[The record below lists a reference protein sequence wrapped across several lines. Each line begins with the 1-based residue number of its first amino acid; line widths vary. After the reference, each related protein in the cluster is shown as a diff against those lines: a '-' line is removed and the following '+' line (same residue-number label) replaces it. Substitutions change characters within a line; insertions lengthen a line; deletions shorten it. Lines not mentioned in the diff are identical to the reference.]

1 MELIFFFEFSNFAL
15 EKEDFPVKC
24 SILIVKRAIVK
35 GRLEAMIT
43 YNQDSLFDKQSQNS
57 QKLDVVRMDFIEAQ
71 ALTWKELFQ
80 GYDKLYAITYSSA
93 IGFVSELLKLFD
105 YAEIIFGYEG
115 VINYDLHE
123 VMAYQQRTIENLKES
138 GSNNKID
145 LAKRIYEGTLKLH
158 VADKKLSHEKLY
170 LLEAND
176 GSKRVITGSAN
187 MSYSAFKGLQ
197 RENIIYIDGDK
208 AFAWYFQQYQEL
220 QSGSTSEITK
230 KALGIEDLTEEVDEL
245 PLFNKVKVQKAMII
259 EKETVNS
266 DAIKFV
272 FSVDDLSKQYKKSIP
287 PSDRKGKVFLSPE
300 KVIETRRRL
309 IENKRIDQEMRSE
322 YPALVLDYDNR
333 KAILND
339 IPLDLEPDTEEIRRD
354 AELFLEYMNGYEKF
368 YGNVAEMQSKYY
380 AFAVW
385 FLTSPFMAI
394 MRITAERN
402 NRPQLPYP
410 VFGLIYGKSKAG
422 KTSFLET
429 LLKMMIGQKTKLVA
443 PDFTRTNIDGLKRMV
458 KGAPIIVDDLNQSR
472 FSTHAIEMIKN
483 DDFGVLE
490 NNESFPAVVIS
501 ANEDVK
507 AVAPEIIRR
516 TVICHVQAGLTNRE
530 VMRDRIVRKVQ
541 SNIGTALYREFL
553 RRMFEKIPS
562 LIDELMDQAIEYNP
576 DILAEASSIFYEILS
591 EYTDVE
597 LPIFIRRLSLDDYFG
612 EKITSSQAIDT
623 IRRAWMINKKAFSFD
638 KKQNTLTYNAGQN
651 WDASYIVK
659 ELPEDLEAKQSR
671 ELVVFDIDKASRF
684 FEIDFR
690 KEFGWIGRFIK

>member
-1 MELIFFFEFSNFAL
+1 M
-15 EKEDFPVKC
+15 
-24 SILIVKRAIVK
+24 
-35 GRLEAMIT
+35 
-43 YNQDSLFDKQSQNS
+43 
-57 QKLDVVRMDFIEAQ
+57 
-71 ALTWKELFQ
+71 
-80 GYDKLYAITYSSA
+80 
-93 IGFVSELLKLFD
+93 
-105 YAEIIFGYEG
+105 
-115 VINYDLHE
+115 NYDLHE
-123 VMAYQQRTIENLKES
+123 IMAYQQRTIEKIRDTAS
-138 GSNNKID
+138 SNKID
-145 LAKRIYEGTLKLH
+145 LVKRIDDGVLKMF

-170 LLEAND
+170 LLVAND
-176 GSKRVITGSAN
+176 GRKRVVTGSAN

-197 RENIIYIDGDK
+197 RENIVYIDGDK
-208 AFAWYFQQYQEL
+208 AFDWYFQQYEEL
-220 QSGSTSEITK
+220 KTNSTSEITRT
-230 KALGIEDLTEEVDEL
+230 ALGVEDFIEGIEEL
-245 PLFNKVKVQKAMII
+245 PIFKKVKVQKAMII
-259 EKETVNS
+259 EKENLSTDNVR
-266 DAIKFV
+266 FV

-287 PSDRKGKVFLSPE
+287 PADRKGKVFLSPE
-300 KVIETRRRL
+300 KIVETRRRL

-322 YPALVLDYDNR
+322 YPALVLDYDNKR
-333 KAILND
+333 AILND
-339 IPLDLEPDTEEIRRD
+339 SIIDLYPDPEYIRRD
-354 AELFLEYMNGYEKF
+354 VSLFIEYMNGYEKF

-385 FLTSPFMAI
+385 FLTSPFMAA

-443 PDFTRTNIDGLKRMV
+443 PDFTRTNIDSLKRVV

-553 RRMFEKIPS
+553 RRMFDVIPS
-562 LIDELMDQAIEYNP
+562 LIDELMDQTIEYNP
-576 DILAEASSIFYEILS
+576 DILEEASSVFHEILA
-591 EYTDVE
+591 EYCEGE
-597 LPIFIRRLSLDDYFG
+597 LPSFIRKLSLDDYFG

-623 IRRAWMINKKAFSFD
+623 IRRAWMINKKAFIYD

-671 ELVVFDIDKASRF
+671 ELVVFDIDKASSF
-684 FEIDFR
+684 FEIDFK
-690 KEFGWIGRFIK
+690 KEFSWIGKLMK

>member
-1 MELIFFFEFSNFAL
+1 M
-15 EKEDFPVKC
+15 V
-24 SILIVKRAIVK
+24 
-35 GRLEAMIT
+35 T
-43 YNQDSLFDKQSQNS
+43 YNQDSFFDNNS
-57 QKLDVVRMDFIEAQ
+57 KSTNKLEVVKLDFIEGQ
-71 ALTWKELFQ
+71 VLTWEELFQ
-80 GYDKLYAITYSSA
+80 GFDMLYAITYSSA
-93 IGFVSELLKLFD
+93 VGFIAELLNFFD
-105 YAEIIFGYEG
+105 HAEIIFGYEG
-115 VINYDLHE
+115 VMNYDLHE
-123 VMAYQQRTIENLKES
+123 IMAYQQRTIEKIRDTAS
-138 GSNNKID
+138 SNKID
-145 LAKRIYEGTLKLH
+145 LVKRIDDGVLKMF

-170 LLEAND
+170 LLVAND
-176 GSKRVITGSAN
+176 GRKRVVTGSAN

-197 RENIIYIDGDK
+197 RENIVYIDGDK
-208 AFAWYFQQYQEL
+208 AFDWYFQQYEEL
-220 QSGSTSEITK
+220 KTNSTSEITRT
-230 KALGIEDLTEEVDEL
+230 ALGVEDFIEGIEEL
-245 PLFNKVKVQKAMII
+245 PIFKKVKVQKAMII
-259 EKETVNS
+259 EKENLSTDNVR
-266 DAIKFV
+266 FV

-287 PSDRKGKVFLSPE
+287 PADRKGKVFLSPE
-300 KVIETRRRL
+300 KIVETRRRL

-322 YPALVLDYDNR
+322 YPALVLDYDNKR
-333 KAILND
+333 AILND
-339 IPLDLEPDTEEIRRD
+339 SIIDLYPDPEDIRRD
-354 AELFLEYMNGYEKF
+354 VSLFIEYMNGYEKF

-385 FLTSPFMAI
+385 FLTSPFMAA

-402 NRPQLPYP
+402 NRPLLPYP

-443 PDFTRTNIDGLKRMV
+443 PDFTRTNIDSLKRVV

-553 RRMFEKIPS
+553 RRMFDVIPS
-562 LIDELMDQAIEYNP
+562 LIDELMDQTIEYNP
-576 DILAEASSIFYEILS
+576 DILEEASSVFHEILA
-591 EYTDVE
+591 EYCEGE
-597 LPIFIRRLSLDDYFG
+597 LPSFIRKLSLDDYFG

-623 IRRAWMINKKAFSFD
+623 IRRAWMINKKAFIYD

-671 ELVVFDIDKASRF
+671 ELVVFDIDKASSF
-684 FEIDFR
+684 FEIDFK
-690 KEFGWIGRFIK
+690 KEFSWIGKLMK

>member
-1 MELIFFFEFSNFAL
+1 M
-15 EKEDFPVKC
+15 
-24 SILIVKRAIVK
+24 
-35 GRLEAMIT
+35 
-43 YNQDSLFDKQSQNS
+43 
-57 QKLDVVRMDFIEAQ
+57 
-71 ALTWKELFQ
+71 
-80 GYDKLYAITYSSA
+80 
-93 IGFVSELLKLFD
+93 
-105 YAEIIFGYEG
+105 
-115 VINYDLHE
+115 NYDLHE
-123 VMAYQQRTIENLKES
+123 IMAYQQRTIEKIRDTAS
-138 GSNNKID
+138 SNKID
-145 LAKRIYEGTLKLH
+145 LVKRIDDGVLKMF

-170 LLEAND
+170 LLVAND
-176 GSKRVITGSAN
+176 GRKRVVTGSAN

-197 RENIIYIDGDK
+197 RENIVYIDGDK
-208 AFAWYFQQYQEL
+208 AFDWYFQQYEEL
-220 QSGSTSEITK
+220 KTNSTSEITRT
-230 KALGIEDLTEEVDEL
+230 ALGVEDFIEGIEEL
-245 PLFNKVKVQKAMII
+245 PIFKKVKVQKAMII
-259 EKETVNS
+259 EKENLSTDNVR
-266 DAIKFV
+266 FV

-287 PSDRKGKVFLSPE
+287 PADRKGKVFLSPE
-300 KVIETRRRL
+300 KIVETRRRL

-322 YPALVLDYDNR
+322 YPALVLDYDNKR
-333 KAILND
+333 AILND
-339 IPLDLEPDTEEIRRD
+339 SIIDLYPDPEDIRRD
-354 AELFLEYMNGYEKF
+354 VSLFIEYMNGYEKF

-385 FLTSPFMAI
+385 FLTSPFMAA

-443 PDFTRTNIDGLKRMV
+443 PDFTRTNIDSLKRVV

-553 RRMFEKIPS
+553 RRMFDVIPS
-562 LIDELMDQAIEYNP
+562 LIDELMDQTIEYNP
-576 DILAEASSIFYEILS
+576 DILEEASSVFHEILA
-591 EYTDVE
+591 EYCEGE
-597 LPIFIRRLSLDDYFG
+597 LPSFIRKLSLDDYFG

-623 IRRAWMINKKAFSFD
+623 IRRAWMINKKAFIYD

-671 ELVVFDIDKASRF
+671 ELVVFDIDKASSF
-684 FEIDFR
+684 FEIDFK
-690 KEFGWIGRFIK
+690 KEFSWIGKLMK

>member
-1 MELIFFFEFSNFAL
+1 M
-15 EKEDFPVKC
+15 V
-24 SILIVKRAIVK
+24 
-35 GRLEAMIT
+35 T
-43 YNQDSLFDKQSQNS
+43 YNQDSFFDNNS
-57 QKLDVVRMDFIEAQ
+57 KSTNKLEVVKLDFIKGQ
-71 ALTWKELFQ
+71 VLTWEELFQ
-80 GYDKLYAITYSSA
+80 GFDMLYAITYSSA
-93 IGFVSELLKLFD
+93 VGFIAELLKLFD
-105 YAEIIFGYEG
+105 HAEIIFGYEG
-115 VINYDLHE
+115 VMNYDLHE
-123 VMAYQQRTIENLKES
+123 IMAYQQRTIEKIRDTAS
-138 GSNNKID
+138 SNKID
-145 LAKRIYEGTLKLH
+145 LVKRIDDGVLKMF

-170 LLEAND
+170 LLVAND
-176 GSKRVITGSAN
+176 GRKRVVTGSAN

-197 RENIIYIDGDK
+197 RENIVYIDGDK
-208 AFAWYFQQYQEL
+208 AFDWYFQQYEEL
-220 QSGSTSEITK
+220 KTNSTSEITRT
-230 KALGIEDLTEEVDEL
+230 ALGVEDFIEGIEEL
-245 PLFNKVKVQKAMII
+245 PIFKKVKVQKAMII
-259 EKETVNS
+259 EKENLSTDNVR
-266 DAIKFV
+266 FV

-287 PSDRKGKVFLSPE
+287 PADRKGKVFLSPE
-300 KVIETRRRL
+300 KIVETRRRL

-322 YPALVLDYDNR
+322 YPALVLDYDNKR
-333 KAILND
+333 AILND
-339 IPLDLEPDTEEIRRD
+339 SIIDLYPDPEDIRRD
-354 AELFLEYMNGYEKF
+354 VSLFIEYMNGYEKF

-385 FLTSPFMAI
+385 FLTSPFMAA

-443 PDFTRTNIDGLKRMV
+443 PDFTRTNIDSLKRVV

-553 RRMFEKIPS
+553 RRMFDVIPS
-562 LIDELMDQAIEYNP
+562 LIDELMDQTIEYNP
-576 DILAEASSIFYEILS
+576 DILEEASSVFHEILA
-591 EYTDVE
+591 EYCEGE
-597 LPIFIRRLSLDDYFG
+597 LPSFIRKLSLDDYFG

-623 IRRAWMINKKAFSFD
+623 IRRAWMINKKAFIYD

-671 ELVVFDIDKASRF
+671 ELVVFDIDKASSF
-684 FEIDFR
+684 FEIDFK
-690 KEFGWIGRFIK
+690 KEFSWIGKLMK

>member
-1 MELIFFFEFSNFAL
+1 
-15 EKEDFPVKC
+15 
-24 SILIVKRAIVK
+24 
-35 GRLEAMIT
+35 
-43 YNQDSLFDKQSQNS
+43 
-57 QKLDVVRMDFIEAQ
+57 
-71 ALTWKELFQ
+71 
-80 GYDKLYAITYSSA
+80 
-93 IGFVSELLKLFD
+93 
-105 YAEIIFGYEG
+105 
-115 VINYDLHE
+115 
-123 VMAYQQRTIENLKES
+123 MAYQQRTIEKIRDTAS
-138 GSNNKID
+138 SNKID
-145 LAKRIYEGTLKLH
+145 LVKRIDDGVLKMF

-170 LLEAND
+170 LLVAND
-176 GSKRVITGSAN
+176 GRKRVVTGSAN

-197 RENIIYIDGDK
+197 RENIVYIDGDK
-208 AFAWYFQQYQEL
+208 AFDWYFQQYEEL
-220 QSGSTSEITK
+220 KTNSTSEITRT
-230 KALGIEDLTEEVDEL
+230 ALGVEDFIEGIEEL
-245 PLFNKVKVQKAMII
+245 PIFKKVKVQKAMII
-259 EKETVNS
+259 EKENLSTDNVR
-266 DAIKFV
+266 FV

-287 PSDRKGKVFLSPE
+287 PADRKGKVFLSPE
-300 KVIETRRRL
+300 KIVETRRRL

-322 YPALVLDYDNR
+322 YPALVLDYDNKR
-333 KAILND
+333 AILND
-339 IPLDLEPDTEEIRRD
+339 SIIDLYPDPEDIRRD
-354 AELFLEYMNGYEKF
+354 VSLFIEYMNGYEKF

-385 FLTSPFMAI
+385 FLTSPFMAA

-443 PDFTRTNIDGLKRMV
+443 PDFTRTNIDSLKRVV

-553 RRMFEKIPS
+553 RRMFDVIPS
-562 LIDELMDQAIEYNP
+562 LIDELMDQTIEYNP
-576 DILAEASSIFYEILS
+576 DILEEASSVFHEILA
-591 EYTDVE
+591 EYCEGE
-597 LPIFIRRLSLDDYFG
+597 LPSFIRKLSLDDYFG
-612 EKITSSQAIDT
+612 VKITSSQAIDT
-623 IRRAWMINKKAFSFD
+623 IRRAWMINKKAFIYD

-671 ELVVFDIDKASRF
+671 ELVVFDIDKASSF
-684 FEIDFR
+684 FEIDFK
-690 KEFGWIGRFIK
+690 KEFSWIGKLMK

>member
-1 MELIFFFEFSNFAL
+1 
-15 EKEDFPVKC
+15 
-24 SILIVKRAIVK
+24 
-35 GRLEAMIT
+35 
-43 YNQDSLFDKQSQNS
+43 
-57 QKLDVVRMDFIEAQ
+57 
-71 ALTWKELFQ
+71 
-80 GYDKLYAITYSSA
+80 
-93 IGFVSELLKLFD
+93 
-105 YAEIIFGYEG
+105 
-115 VINYDLHE
+115 
-123 VMAYQQRTIENLKES
+123 MAYQQRTIEKIRDTAS
-138 GSNNKID
+138 SNKID
-145 LAKRIYEGTLKLH
+145 LVKRIDDGVLKMF

-170 LLEAND
+170 LLVAND
-176 GSKRVITGSAN
+176 GRKRVVTGSAN

-197 RENIIYIDGDK
+197 RENIVYIDGDK
-208 AFAWYFQQYQEL
+208 AFDWYFQQYEEL
-220 QSGSTSEITK
+220 KTNSTSEITRT
-230 KALGIEDLTEEVDEL
+230 ALGVEDFIEGIEEL
-245 PLFNKVKVQKAMII
+245 PIFKKVKVQKAMII
-259 EKETVNS
+259 EKENLSTDNVR
-266 DAIKFV
+266 FV

-287 PSDRKGKVFLSPE
+287 PADRKGKVFLSPE
-300 KVIETRRRL
+300 KIVETRRRL

-322 YPALVLDYDNR
+322 YPALVLDYDNKR
-333 KAILND
+333 AILND
-339 IPLDLEPDTEEIRRD
+339 SIIDLYPDPEDIRRD
-354 AELFLEYMNGYEKF
+354 VSLFIEYMNGYEKF

-385 FLTSPFMAI
+385 FLTSPFMAA

-443 PDFTRTNIDGLKRMV
+443 PDFTRTNIDSLKRVV

-553 RRMFEKIPS
+553 RRMFDVIPS
-562 LIDELMDQAIEYNP
+562 LIDELMDQTIEYNP
-576 DILAEASSIFYEILS
+576 DILEEASSVFHEILA
-591 EYTDVE
+591 EYCEGE
-597 LPIFIRRLSLDDYFG
+597 LPSFIRKLSLDDYFG

-623 IRRAWMINKKAFSFD
+623 IRRAWMINKKAFIYD

-671 ELVVFDIDKASRF
+671 ELVVFDIDKASSF
-684 FEIDFR
+684 FEIDFK
-690 KEFGWIGRFIK
+690 KEFSWIGKLMK

>member
-1 MELIFFFEFSNFAL
+1 M
-15 EKEDFPVKC
+15 
-24 SILIVKRAIVK
+24 R
-35 GRLEAMIT
+35 T
-43 YNQDSLFDKQSQNS
+43 YNQDSLFDNQPSSTNKLEVV
-57 QKLDVVRMDFIEAQ
+57 KLDYIEAQ
-71 ALTWKELFQ
+71 ALTWEELFQ
-80 GYDKLYAITYSSA
+80 GYEKLYAITYSSA
-93 IGFVSELLKLFD
+93 IGFVSELIKLFD
-105 YAEIIFGYEG
+105 YTEIIFGYEG

-123 VMAYQQRTIENLKES
+123 IMAYQQKTIENLKES
-138 GSNNKID
+138 ASSKLD
-145 LAKRIYEGTLKLH
+145 LTKRIDDSKLKLY

-170 LLEAND
+170 LLEAMD
-176 GSKRVITGSAN
+176 GRRRVITGSAN
-187 MSYSAFKGLQ
+187 MSYSAFRGLQ
-197 RENIIYIDGDK
+197 RENIVYIDGDN
-208 AFAWYFQQYQEL
+208 AFNWYLQQYEEL
-220 QSGSTSEITK
+220 KSSSTSEITK
-230 KALGIEDLTEEVDEL
+230 RALGIEDFTDEVDEL
-245 PLFNKVKVQKAMII
+245 PIFKKVRVQKAMII
-259 EKETVNS
+259 EKETGNS
-266 DAIKFV
+266 DTVKFV

-287 PSDRKGKVFLSPE
+287 PSDRKGKVFLSPD
-300 KVIETRRRL
+300 KIIETRRRL

-322 YPALVLDYDNR
+322 YPALVLDYDNKR
-333 KAILND
+333 AILND
-339 IPLDLEPDTEEIRRD
+339 KILDLEPNIEDIRRD
-354 AELFLEYMNGYEKF
+354 ATLFLEYMNGYEKF
-368 YGNVAEMQSKYY
+368 YGNVAEMQNKYY

-385 FLTSPFMAI
+385 FLTSPFMAV

-443 PDFTRTNIDGLKRMV
+443 PDFTRTNIDGLKRVV

-472 FSTHAIEMIKN
+472 FSAHAIEMIKN

-553 RRMFEKIPS
+553 RRMFDIIPS
-562 LIDELMDQAIEYNP
+562 LIDELMDQTIEYNP
-576 DILAEASSIFYEILS
+576 DILEESSSIFFDILS
-591 EYTDVE
+591 EYTMGD
-597 LPIFIRRLSLDDYFG
+597 LPKFIRRLSLDDYFG

-623 IRRAWMINKKAFSFD
+623 IRRAWMINKKAFTYD

-684 FEIDFR
+684 FEIDFKR
-690 KEFGWIGRFIK
+690 EFTWIGRFIK